1 MRRQGDARL
10 GKDLFVKACSH
21 CHSLQEEVHPS
32 SPRLRGPHLSG
43 LVGRRAGAIRGFP
56 YSQDMRSSHLVW
68 EARTLLQFLRNPN
81 DVFAGTKAPYVHMK
95 KSPDR
100 EDIVAFLQVATD
112 PTRKCKDLKSPQIL
126 PREARTSGCQRT
138 FQEMQEPQQPSQH
151 NGGMYQLSSN
161 KPKTP
166 ANVEVLEQ
174 T

>member
-43 LVGRRAGAIRGFP
+43 LVGRHAGSIRGFP
-56 YSQDMRSSHLVW
+56 YSQDMRNSHLVW

-95 KSPDR
+95 KSSDR

-112 PTRKCKDLKSPQIL
+112 PARKCKDLKSPQIL
-126 PREARTSGCQRT
+126 PREASPSGCQRT
-138 FQEMQEPQQPSQH
+138 FQEMQEPQHGYILNILHSTTVGCTNLVATNQDSCQR
-151 NGGMYQLSSN
+151 
-161 KPKTP
+161 
-166 ANVEVLEQ
+166 
-174 T
+174 

>member
-32 SPRLRGPHLSG
+32 NPRLRGPHLSG

-56 YSQDMRSSHLVW
+56 YSQDMRHSHLVW

-81 DVFAGTKAPYVHMK
+81 DVLAGTKAPYVHMK

-100 EDIVAFLQVATD
+100 EDIVAFLQVATN
-112 PTRKCKDLKSPQIL
+112 P
-126 PREARTSGCQRT
+126 ARR
-138 FQEMQEPQQPSQH
+138 
-151 NGGMYQLSSN
+151 
-161 KPKTP
+161 
-166 ANVEVLEQ
+166 
-174 T
+174 